1 MWSPDVRLLDA
12 LISTIAT
19 CGKSRRTFPGSRE
32 MLCHALIDC
41 ALFHEHFGQ
50 YLGIRLGENSL
61 TNGRKNWVHSTRM
74 LRIIVD
80 SSAHVAPT
88 HQELGGLHKMKIEKK
103 KKKPC

>member
-1 MWSPDVRLLDA
+1 
-12 LISTIAT
+12 
-19 CGKSRRTFPGSRE
+19 

-50 YLGIRLGENSL
+50 YLGIRLGENGL

-103 KKKPC
+103 KKILLEKDALLNGVYSAAAIILQ